1 MTGVLSHALYTV
13 CVLESRQG
21 IYGRPITFLILPVF
35 IIQALTDKFYAYS
48 TNESYVEV
56 YVCLVFSLQHIL
68 ARNLKLL
75 NIQSFLVIRSINQA
89 GVNRISRVSLCI

>member
-35 IIQALTDKFYAYS
+35 FYAYS